1 LSSVRDPADVVHLAG
16 AVEVEV
22 GAPERELLRALAGR
36 LVVTVG
42 IGDGGSAYA
51 VISHSGAGPVPCVSA
66 PGSVDPVAEI
76 APEGTKVAMT
86 AGQNPPV
93 PVQLQL
99 GPLSPEALG
108 DGSGP
113 AVEVVTLVLSVE
125 LGSDGEATF
134 IGQSIGGWAL

>member
-1 LSSVRDPADVVHLAG
+1 VRDPADVIHLAG

-42 IGDGGSAYA
+42 VGDGGPAGPYA
-51 VISHSGAGPVPCVSA
+51 VISHSGAVPVPCVSA

-76 APEGTKVAMT
+76 APGGTKVAMI
-86 AGQNPPV
+86 AGQDPPV
-93 PVQLQL
+93 PIQRQL
-99 GPLSPEALG
+99 GPLSPGALG
-108 DGSGP
+108 DGPGP

-125 LGSDGEATF
+125 LGSGGEATF
-134 IGQSIGGWAL
+134 IGQSSGGWAG